1 METNRRSVQL
11 TQAADGAEYETFSD
25 VSLCGAGLGVFV
37 LAFGQDVSPTA
48 EPQERSTVE
57 PTVALGGES
66 YPYEIVSSWGESPDS
81 GARFASP
88 NGIAIDREGN
98 VYVSESG
105 GQTGLNRCKKP
116 GMM

>member
-1 METNRRSVQL
+1 MKHFRTL
-11 TQAADGAEYETFSD
+11 LCAA
-25 VSLCGAGLGVFV
+25 AGLEVFV

-48 EPQERSTVE
+48 ETTERSTVE

-66 YPYEIVSSWGESPDS
+66 YLYEIVSSWGESPDS
-81 GARFASP
+81 GVRFTSP

-105 GQTGLNRCKKP
+105 GQTGLNRWKKP